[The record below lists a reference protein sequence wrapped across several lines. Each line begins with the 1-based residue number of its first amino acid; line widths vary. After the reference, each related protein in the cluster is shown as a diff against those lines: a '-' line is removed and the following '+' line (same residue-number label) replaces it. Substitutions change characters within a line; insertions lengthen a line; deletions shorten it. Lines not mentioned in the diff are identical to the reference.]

1 MTTNQA
7 LFIVTLCYVFTAAG
21 GSLLFRFAELAR
33 GAPDPHRAVIT
44 VLWVAL
50 MIAAWLWSVAEI
62 LRGRSTR

>member
-1 MTTNQA
+1 MTTNKA
-7 LFIVTLCYVFTAAG
+7 LFMTLCYVFTAAG